1 MIAEPERILWQFLN
15 LIKMKNFISLMIGE
29 DFKKAD
35 IIPAL
40 VLIAKILLAITIIS
54 FIESL

>member
-1 MIAEPERILWQFLN
+1 
-15 LIKMKNFISLMIGE
+15 MKNFISLMIG
-29 DFKKAD
+29 DDITKAD

-40 VLIAKILLAITIIS
+40 VLIARILLAITIIS